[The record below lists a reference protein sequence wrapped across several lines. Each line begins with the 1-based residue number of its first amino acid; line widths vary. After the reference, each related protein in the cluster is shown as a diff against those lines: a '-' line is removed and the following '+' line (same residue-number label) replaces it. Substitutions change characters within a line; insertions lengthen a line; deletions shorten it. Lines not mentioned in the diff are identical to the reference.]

1 VISTVLAACG
11 GDAAQARTALQQMAP
26 PAAAPAPADLGATP
40 EPELA
45 LEPEPAAAAEEGE
58 PPSLDVWLAQIGMSR
73 YSVQI
78 KEYGYDQLKTLL
90 VATED
95 DIAEMAQD
103 ADIQMKKPH
112 RRLFLAEWR
121 DLKGAVGGA
130 ASPSPASPGSG
141 APTTAAAAAP
151 LPQLPEKYVAASQQ
165 IRLGQSADATKGLK
179 SLLGIADKQVAQFLL
194 KPEQSIIDEFAAN
207 GLAQDKGNLQLVLA
221 GMYVDSNGEKKTLEQ
236 LLQHPHAVAVSFEAT
251 PTLHAISE
259 RLLVPIMTALWV
271 AVRAIRPSWRDTT
284 CSR

>member
-1 VISTVLAACG
+1 M
-11 GDAAQARTALQQMAP
+11 DA
-26 PAAAPAPADLGATP
+26 
-40 EPELA
+40 
-45 LEPEPAAAAEEGE
+45 
-58 PPSLDVWLAQIGMSR
+58 
-73 YSVQI
+73 
-78 KEYGYDQLKTLL
+78 LL
-90 VATED
+90 VASEA
-95 DIAEMAQD
+95 DIAEMTED
-103 ADIQMKKPH
+103 GDTQMKKPH
-112 RRLFLAEWR
+112 RKLFLAKWR
-121 DLKGAVGGA
+121 ELNGAVGGA
-130 ASPSPASPGSG
+130 SSPGPASPGAG

-151 LPQLPEKYVAASQQ
+151 LPQLPDKYVAATQQ

-271 AVRAIRPSWRDTT
+271 VRAIRPSWRDTT